1 MASDDAPTREEVEQY
16 ARQIGLHNLTPE
28 QMEEFVRA
36 GAYTR
41 DLLSRLPRDFAVT
54 DEPAHIFRASEEV

>member
-16 ARQIGLHNLTPE
+16 ARQIGLNNLTPE

-36 GAYTR
+36 DAYMR
-41 DLLSRLPRDFAVT
+41 DLLTRLPRDFAVT

>member
-1 MASDDAPTREEVEQY
+1 MASEDARTREADEQY

-36 GAYTR
+36 GAYMR
-41 DLLSRLPRDFAVT
+41 GLLAKLPRDFAYT
-54 DEPAHIFRASEEV
+54 EEPAHIFRASEEA